1 MNGSITVSNP
11 SPEAIAAGKKLTLA
25 LHLHEAGVSMM
36 RQNLKRR
43 HPDASVDEIEERL
56 VQWLQGHALMGIPT
70 SKFGPNGRTVV

>member
-1 MNGSITVSNP
+1 MSTA

-25 LHLHEAGVSMM
+25 LHMHEAGVSMM

-43 HPDASVDEIEERL
+43 HPEDSSDEIEKRL

-70 SKFGPNGRTVV
+70 SQFGQNGRTVM